1 MNANQPV
8 FVFVWLPISPG
19 SATWASKEDKEILSQ
34 RTGIDTTLSHPK
46 FDTAQFREAIF
57 DPIPW
62 LLFILIAIQC
72 TICGGLGTFSGLIIN
87 RGLGFDVLT
96 SELLG
101 IPLAVETIALY
112 FLMA

>member
-1 MNANQPV
+1 MV
-8 FVFVWLPISPG
+8 FAWLPVSPRT
-19 SATWASKEDKEILSQ
+19 APWASKEDRETLSR
-34 RTGIDTTLSHPK
+34 RTGIDHSVASAE
-46 FDTAQFREAIF
+46 FDPAQFREAIL

-62 LLFILIAIQC
+62 LIFLLTAIQC

-96 SELLG
+96 SQLLG
-101 IPLAVETIALY
+101 IPLALEVIALY